1 MEEEEEMAN
10 AMPGQEA
17 ATAFGQD
24 RGNSID
30 YNSFVYDDQ
39 EEVSAEEVVVKE
51 VVIWITD
58 EIAKEIEID
67 WQATSQGATHIKI
80 EYELASPEEATHKLQ
95 GDSYVP
101 ATEGA
106 THKKLDKPRYESATE
121 GATHKGTAKMQPDVG
136 YYNEIEGY
144 DEDGTFYAKKNSS
157 GANKDKTTFPI
168 YKAYIYKGDGVGKA
182 REKLEEDIANNNK
195 DQAESEYLYF
205 ARHSG
210 GAPDANKTY
219 FQTGS
224 CLSPTGRHGQPDY
237 YQLMFREG
245 RNNGKVSY
253 RYRMVIPEV
262 DYSSNLPRT
271 TGSGDNAEDISE
283 ANEYKHGDMIF
294 LTQRDIEVGE
304 NTIPTDQRNASSFDP
319 WKSKDMRGCHG
330 VKTENGGYVNNATG
344 YSVYKNKYHA
354 VNTWVEEKV
363 PELKGIYGRRGFSDN
378 TDSSDARIKMEEPT
392 DIEVE
397 YKAWVKV
404 DPLPDV
410 DHILGIS
417 EEAAQGESA
426 EEELPVDEIIE
437 RTAIPDNGQN

>member
-1 MEEEEEMAN
+1 MEEEEMSN

-17 ATAFGQD
+17 ATSFVQARAD
-24 RGNSID
+24 SID

-39 EEVSAEEVVVKE
+39 EEVSTEEVVVKE

-58 EIAKEIEID
+58 EIATDIEID
-67 WQATSQGATHIKI
+67 WQATSQDATHIKI
-80 EYELASPEEATHKLQ
+80 EYEPASSEEATHKLQ

-106 THKKLDKPRYESATE
+106 THKKLDEPRYKSVTE

-136 YYNEIEGY
+136 YYNDIEGY
-144 DEDGTFYAKKNSS
+144 DEDGIFYAKKNSS

-168 YKAYIYKGDGVGKA
+168 YKAYIYKGDGIGKA
-182 REKLEEDIANNNK
+182 KEKLEEDIDNDNK
-195 DQAESEYLYF
+195 DQAESEHLYF

-210 GAPDANKTY
+210 GVLLANRTY
-219 FQTGS
+219 FKTFS

-245 RNNGKVSY
+245 SNSGRVSY
-253 RYRMVIPEV
+253 RYRIVIPEAN
-262 DYSSNLPRT
+262 YSSNLLRT
-271 TGSGDNAEDISE
+271 TGSGDNVQDISE
-283 ANEYKHGDMIF
+283 ANEHKHGDMIF

-304 NTIPTDQRNASSFDP
+304 NTITTDQRDASSFDP

-330 VKTENGGYVNNATG
+330 VKTESGGYVNNAHQ
-344 YSVYKNKYHA
+344 YQVYKNKYHA

-378 TDSSDARIKMEEPT
+378 TDSSDAKIKMEEPT

-397 YKAWVKV
+397 YKAWIKV

-417 EEAAQGESA
+417 SET
-426 EEELPVDEIIE
+426 EEEVTEE
-437 RTAIPDNGQN
+437 TVTEEQN